1 MHDEDVHIVG
11 NAALTSSLTTAGVTG
26 IALTNASRG
35 ALTAAGWA
43 ARTATWNGNKKS
55 RLVVWNVKCQHYLT
69 LKCKVNLLFLQVVHW
84 QLVHL
89 QVAPQLQVPAT
100 EKDYTN

>member
-1 MHDEDVHIVG
+1 MHDEDKVHIVG

-43 ARTATWNGNKKS
+43 ARTATWNGNKNKS
-55 RLVVWNVKCQHYLT
+55 RLVFWNVKRSALSDI
-69 LKCKVNLLFLQVVHW
+69 KM
-84 QLVHL
+84 
-89 QVAPQLQVPAT
+89 
-100 EKDYTN
+100 